1 MTDRRMLTLLLLLAL
16 LALPVNPP
24 ASAEPQTKT
33 YSVNSSA
40 SDPDASPGNGTC
52 ATASGTCTLHA
63 AIQEANAD
71 GDYSIINFASQ
82 FQGTQAFD
90 GCSLP
95 AITDDFTTIDAS
107 NRWDTSDDIP
117 GVEIRDG
124 DCDLLVIHAL
134 STTVLGVLFNAGSGS
149 TTTTGVHISAG
160 SLNKIGGTGSGQRN
174 VFLTDR
180 YGVWIES
187 TGTYNDVVNNYF
199 GTVDGKTLGAWV
211 TGERGIFVQGG
222 STISTISDNL
232 IVGQS
237 DAGILIWAD
246 NNVVTDNIIGLNRFE
261 VAATALPNGV
271 GVKLRGDQNVVGPG
285 NVIAGNTSHGVE
297 LYLADDN
304 SIVDNEIDRYGR
316 SGGSIGNGG
325 DAIHIRASHNTQIT
339 GNDVIKNTGNG
350 VWIDVYDV
358 TMQGNTIWSNGQDG
372 VYLGSSVVDSQI
384 GGSGSSQRNTIGGSG
399 ANGVHLYGARNVT
412 VTGNY
417 IGLSHITGADA
428 GNEGHGI
435 LIANGSTD
443 NFIGGTGSG
452 EGNWIGFGHQ
462 DGIRLDGST
471 THHNYVLGNVIGAP
485 FNWAWEAPNHHHGV
499 GIYGGAHD
507 NWIGDG
513 TPPGGNIILASGWS
527 GVAIVNSNTNWV
539 VANRIGTNG
548 AGINWGNHFYGVDV
562 VGGADNA
569 IVLNEIAYNGT
580 HAGEAGVRIDG
591 AGATGNAITQNS
603 IHDNDGAGIEL
614 VNNGNINL
622 PAPTISQANC
632 QGPVTGTA
640 CVNCIIEIFS
650 DNSDEGRV
658 YENFTTSPTGAFSW
672 NGTLNG
678 PNVTATA
685 RDSHNNTSPFSAPF
699 PVSTCN
705 TPPTAAFAVTPTS
718 GDTSTVF
725 NFDASACS
733 DAEDA
738 TSTLQVCWD
747 WDNDGTC
754 DTSWNTTKTES
765 HSHAAPGTY
774 TVRLEVQDT
783 GGLTDATTRQVTVKA
798 PTPNTPPQAAFTV
811 SPSSGD
817 TSTVFTF
824 DASGS
829 TDAEDGTPTEV
840 RWDWNNDGIFE
851 TNWDTAKTATHA
863 FSTAGVHTVRL
874 EVQDTGG
881 LTDATTRQVTV
892 SAQATT
898 NQWVFLPVA
907 LCNFQ

>member
-1 MTDRRMLTLLLLLAL
+1 MTNKRTLTLLLLLTL
-16 LALPVNPP
+16 LTLPVNPP
-24 ASAEPQTKT
+24 ASAKPQTKT
-33 YSVNSSA
+33 YTVNSSA
-40 SDPDASPGNGTC
+40 SDPDASPGNGIC
-52 ATASGTCTLHA
+52 ATASGKCTLHA

-107 NRWDTSDDIP
+107 NRWDTSYDIP
-117 GVEIRDG
+117 GVEILGG

-134 STTVLGVLFNAGSGS
+134 STTVLGVCFNAGSGN
-149 TTTTGVHISAG
+149 TTTTGVHITGG
-160 SLNKIGGTGSGQRN
+160 SLNNIGGTGSGQRN

-199 GTVDGKTLGAWV
+199 GTVDGETLADWV

-261 VAATALPNGV
+261 VAATALPNAV
-271 GVKLRGDQNVVGPG
+271 GVKVFGDQNVVGPG
-285 NVIAGNTSHGVE
+285 NVIAGNTSHGVQ
-297 LYLADDN
+297 LYLADDT
-304 SIVDNEIDRYGR
+304 SIVDNEIDRFGR

-325 DAIHIRASHNTQIT
+325 DGIHIDASHNTQIT
-339 GNDVIKNTGNG
+339 GNDVTENTGNG
-350 VWIDVYDV
+350 VWVDVYDV
-358 TMQGNTIWSNGQDG
+358 TIQGNIISENGQDG

-384 GGSGSSQRNTIGGSG
+384 GGSGSNQRNVIGDSG
-399 ANGVHLYGARNVT
+399 ANGVHLYGAQNVT
-412 VTGNY
+412 VSGNY
-417 IGLSHITGADA
+417 IGLSHITGADG
-428 GNEGHGI
+428 GNQGHGI
-435 LIANGSTD
+435 LIENGSTS
-443 NFIGGTGSG
+443 NTIGGTGSG
-452 EGNWIGFGHQ
+452 EGNWIGFNHQ
-462 DGIRLDGST
+462 YGIRLSGSNT
-471 THHNYVLGNVIGAP
+471 QNNYILGNVIGAP
-485 FNWAWEAPNHHHGV
+485 FNWAWEAANHNHGI
-499 GIYGGAHD
+499 GIYDGAHD

-513 TPPGGNIILASGWS
+513 TPPGGNTVLASGWS

-539 VANRIGTNG
+539 VYNRIGTDG
-548 AGINWGNHFYGVDV
+548 AGINWGNHFYGVNV
-562 VGGADNA
+562 VGGANNA

-632 QGPVTGTA
+632 QGPVAGTA
-640 CVNCIIEIFS
+640 CVNCFIEIFS
-650 DNSDEGRV
+650 DNADEGRV
-658 YENFTTSPTGAFSW
+658 YEAFTTDPTGAFSW
-672 NGTLNG
+672 NGTPNG

-685 RDSHNNTSPFSAPF
+685 RDSNNNTSPFSAPF
-699 PVSTCN
+699 PVGTCN
-705 TPPTAAFAVTPTS
+705 TSPTAAFAVTPTS

-725 NFDASACS
+725 SFDASACS

-738 TSTLQVCWD
+738 TSALQVRWD
-747 WDNDGTC
+747 WENDGTY
-754 DTSWNTTKTES
+754 DTSWNTTKTAS
-765 HSHAAPGTY
+765 HSYAAPGTY

-783 GGLTDATTRQVTVKA
+783 GGLTDATTRQVTVQ
-798 PTPNTPPQAAFTV
+798 TPSVNTPPTAAFTV

-817 TSTVFTF
+817 TSTVFGF
-824 DASGS
+824 DASACS
-829 TDAEDGTPTEV
+829 DAEDATSSLQV
-840 RWDWNNDGIFE
+840 RWDWENDGTFE
-851 TNWDTAKTATHA
+851 TNWDTAKTATHT
-863 FSTAGVHTVRL
+863 FNTAGTHTVRL
-874 EVQDTGG
+874 EVMDSGG

-892 SAQATT
+892 SAQVPPAC
-898 NQWVFLPVA
+898 WVFMPLV
-907 LCNFQ
+907 LR